1 MAEHHGTEAPVN
13 FAAASKAAL
22 LDPQLRGNF
31 RRAMDG
37 LMTKRAVQFA
47 DAKEWHDMRALAAS
61 VRLRAL
67 SKLPELLE
75 KLEANCTRN
84 GIQVHWASTTD
95 EANAI
100 VLDIMKRVDAKLAVK
115 GKSMVTEEMHL
126 NAFLEEHGIEALEAD
141 LGEYIVQLDG
151 TMPSHIIMPAIHLN
165 TKQIAHLF
173 KRKIKEAESIEDA
186 AYLTGLARR
195 ILRQKFMNAD
205 VGMSGVNAAVAETGT
220 LCLIENEGNGR
231 MCTTVPPVHIAFMG
245 LEKVVE
251 TLEDVPPVISLLPR
265 SATGQPITT
274 YVNMI
279 TSPRKEG
286 ELDGPREIHLVILDN
301 GRSSVYADAELRD
314 TLRCIRCG
322 ACMNHCPVYT
332 KVGGHAYEAPYPG
345 PIGKILVPQMEG
357 LAKRGEMPHACTM
370 CNACVE
376 ICPVKIPIV
385 EIMGR
390 LRVEAV
396 RPGDAVKDSGA
407 QASKTEAMVWKGW
420 AAMNASPMAYK
431 IATMAMSKLGN
442 AAPTGL
448 PLLKEWTS
456 VRTKPRFASRT
467 LHDLA
472 REKGIPDV

>member
-1 MAEHHGTEAPVN
+1 MAETTVN
-13 FAAASKAAL
+13 FAKASSAAL
-22 LDPQLRGNF
+22 KDPQLRANF

-37 LMTKRAVQFA
+37 LMSKRAVQFA
-47 DAKEWHDMRALAAS
+47 DTAEWNGVRALAAS
-61 VRLRAL
+61 VRMRAL

-75 KLEANCTRN
+75 QLEANCTRN

-100 VLDIMKRVDAKLAVK
+100 VLSIMQRVNAKLVVK

-126 NAFLEEHGIEALEAD
+126 NAILEQHGIESLESD
-141 LGEYIVQLDG
+141 LGEYIVQLDEA
-151 TMPSHIIMPAIHLN
+151 MPSHIIMPAIHMN

-173 KRKIKEAESIEDA
+173 KQKIKEAEYTEDVA
-186 AYLTGLARR
+186 QLTDLARR
-195 ILRQKFMNAD
+195 VLRRKFATAD

-231 MCTTVPPVHIAFMG
+231 MCTTVPPVHIAVMG

-251 TLEDVPPVISLLPR
+251 KLEDVPPIISLLPR

-279 TSPRKEG
+279 TSPRKPG
-286 ELDGPREIHLVILDN
+286 EKDGPREIHLVILDN
-301 GRSSVYADAELRD
+301 GRSSVYADAQLRD

-390 LRVEAV
+390 LRAEAV
-396 RPGDAVKDSGA
+396 HPGNAVKDAGA
-407 QASKTEAMVWKGW
+407 RASKAEALVWKGW
-420 AAMNASPMAYK
+420 SATYASPTAYRF
-431 IATMAMSKLGN
+431 ATALLAKLGN
-442 AAPTGL
+442 AAPASL
-448 PLLKEWTS
+448 PLLKEWTN
-456 VRTKPRFASRT
+456 VRSKPRFAART

-472 REKGIPDV
+472 REKGVPDV

>member
-1 MAEHHGTEAPVN
+1 MEGNAPD
-13 FAAASKAAL
+13 FAAASRAAL
-22 LDPQLRGNF
+22 ADPQLRGNF

-37 LMTKRAVQFA
+37 LMTKRAAQFS
-47 DAKEWHDMRALAAS
+47 DTGEWHGVRALAAS

-75 KLEANCTRN
+75 KLEENCTRN
-84 GIQVHWASTTD
+84 GITVHWAATTD

-100 VLDIMKRVDAKLAVK
+100 ALDILHKANAKLVVK

-126 NAFLEEHGIEALEAD
+126 NAVLEKDGIEVLESD

-173 KRKIKEAESIEDA
+173 KRKIKDAESREDA
-186 AYLTGLARR
+186 AYLTDLARR
-195 ILRQKFMNAD
+195 VLRAKFQAAD

-251 TLEDVPPVISLLPR
+251 RLEDVPPVISLLPR

-279 TSPRKEG
+279 SGPRKDG
-286 ELDGPREIHLVILDN
+286 EKDGPREVHLIILDN
-301 GRSSVYADAELRD
+301 GRSSIYADPELRD

-332 KVGGHAYEAPYPG
+332 QVGGHAYEAPYPG
-345 PIGKILVPQMEG
+345 PIGKILVPQIEG
-357 LAKRGEMPHACTM
+357 LAKRGAMPHACTM

-396 RPGDAVKDSGA
+396 KPGGAVKDGGA
-407 QASKTEAMVWKGW
+407 KASRAESMVWSGW
-420 AAMNASPMAYK
+420 AAMNASPTAYRV
-431 IATMAMSKLGN
+431 ATLAMSKLGN
-442 AAPTGL
+442 AAPSSL
-448 PLLKEWTS
+448 PMLKEWTN
-456 VRTKPRFASRT
+456 VRTKPRFAGRT

-472 REKGIPDV
+472 RAKGIPDV

>member
-1 MAEHHGTEAPVN
+1 MAEHAVN

-22 LDPQLRGNF
+22 QDSQLRGNF

-37 LMTKRAVQFA
+37 LMSKRAVQFA
-47 DAKEWHDMRALAAS
+47 DAKEWHTMRALAAS

-67 SKLPELLE
+67 AKLPELLE
-75 KLEANCTRN
+75 QLETNLIRN
-84 GIQVHWASTTD
+84 GVQVHWAATTA

-100 VLDIMKRVDAKLAVK
+100 TLAIMRKADATLAVK

-126 NAFLEEHGIEALEAD
+126 NAFLEDHDIEVLESD

-173 KRKIKEAESIEDA
+173 KQKIKDAASTGEDA
-186 AYLTGLARR
+186 AALTDLARR
-195 ILRQKFMNAD
+195 ILRQKFMNAG

-251 TLEDVPPVISLLPR
+251 KLEDVPPIISLLPR

-279 TSPRKEG
+279 SSPRKEG
-286 ELDGPREIHLVILDN
+286 EKDGPREIHVVILDN
-301 GRSSVYADAELRD
+301 GRSSVYADPELRD

-376 ICPVKIPIV
+376 ICPVQIPIV

-396 RPGDAVKDSGA
+396 HPSASVKDSGA
-407 QASKTEAMVWKGW
+407 RASKTEALVWKGW
-420 AAMNASPMAYK
+420 AAMSTSPLAYK
-431 IATMAMSKLGN
+431 IATTAMSAVGN
-442 AAPTGL
+442 AAPGSL

-456 VRTKPRFASRT
+456 VRSKPRFAPRT

-472 REKGIPDV
+472 RKKGIPNV

>member
-1 MAEHHGTEAPVN
+1 MALADVDFGK
-13 FAAASKAAL
+13 ASRAAL
-22 LDPQLRGNF
+22 KDQQLRANF

-37 LMTKRAVQFA
+37 LMSKRAVQFA
-47 DAKEWHDMRALAAS
+47 DTAEWNGVRALAAS
-61 VRLRAL
+61 VRMRAL

-75 KLEANCTRN
+75 QLEANCTRN

-100 VLDIMKRVDAKLAVK
+100 VLSIMQRVNAKLVVK

-126 NAFLEEHGIEALEAD
+126 NAFLEKHGIESLESD
-141 LGEYIVQLDG
+141 LGEYIVQLDEA
-151 TMPSHIIMPAIHLN
+151 MPSHIIMPAIHMN

-173 KRKIKEAESIEDA
+173 KQKIKEAEYTEDVA
-186 AYLTGLARR
+186 QLTDLARR
-195 ILRQKFMNAD
+195 VLRRKFATAD

-231 MCTTVPPVHIAFMG
+231 MCTTVPPVHIAVMG

-251 TLEDVPPVISLLPR
+251 KLEDVPPIISLLPR

-279 TSPRKEG
+279 TSPRKPG
-286 ELDGPREIHLVILDN
+286 EKDGPREIHLVILDN
-301 GRSSVYADAELRD
+301 GRSNVYADAELRD

-376 ICPVKIPIV
+376 IYPVKIPIV

-390 LRVEAV
+390 LRAEAV
-396 RPGDAVKDSGA
+396 HPGNAVKDAGA
-407 QASKTEAMVWKGW
+407 KASKAEAMVWKGW
-420 AAMNASPMAYK
+420 SATYASPIAYRF
-431 IATMAMSKLGN
+431 ATALLAKLGN
-442 AAPTGL
+442 AAPTSL
-448 PLLKEWTS
+448 PLLKEWTN
-456 VRTKPRFASRT
+456 VRTKPRFAART